1 MRKALRYILI
11 LIIVGVLIIAGGLGA
26 IYLVPNTF
34 AQDDGTQV
42 LVIEKGGRLVLKLQT
57 CSMNEVLFVPHKALS
72 FGYI

>member
-42 LVIEKGGRLVLKLQT
+42 LVIEKGRLALKLQT